1 MPYERCRRL
10 RWARRRCCMSRAT
23 SRYAPAPFLSVCIPY
38 LHVRDKSSGTVSAL
52 SLARWCVTFKVG
64 TKHDGDKTEYN
75 TASITI
81 IEATG
86 LKAAVSAFGIRG
98 IRALLP
104 RPYHNLLIPSPDT
117 DERHSPTCQLM
128 SHLSS
133 AAHAWRRAP
142 SALRCS
148 RTIVVGAGHQ
158 LVLIQFVRPI
168 CDHQRHQGTTQCRGS
183 ALSLRPQPA
192 CILLGAARHV
202 VRMNRTNI

>member
-1 MPYERCRRL
+1 M
-10 RWARRRCCMSRAT
+10 
-23 SRYAPAPFLSVCIPY
+23 
-38 LHVRDKSSGTVSAL
+38 
-52 SLARWCVTFKVG
+52 G
-64 TKHDGDKTEYN
+64 TKHDGEKTEYN

-133 AAHAWRRAP
+133 AAHAWRRAL

-148 RTIVVGAGHQ
+148 RTIVVGAGLQ
-158 LVLIQFVRPI
+158 LVLIQFVRPV
-168 CDHQRHQGTTQCRGS
+168 CDHQRHQGRHDAVARLTLRRH
-183 ALSLRPQPA
+183 SLRPQPG
-192 CILLGAARHV
+192 CILPGAAQHV
-202 VRMNRTNI
+202 VRTDRTNI